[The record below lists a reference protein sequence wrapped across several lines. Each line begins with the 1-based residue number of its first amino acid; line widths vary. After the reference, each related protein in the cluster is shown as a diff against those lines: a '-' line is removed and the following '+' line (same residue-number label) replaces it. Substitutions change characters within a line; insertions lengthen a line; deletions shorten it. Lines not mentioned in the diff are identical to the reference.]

1 MQNRCKKRNVKKQE
15 LNRVIDVEIYLHT
28 MNIDGIDMGLISSL
42 SVTPIEEADL
52 FNESGLE
59 P

>member
-1 MQNRCKKRNVKKQE
+1 M
-15 LNRVIDVEIYLHT
+15 VIDVEIYLQT

-42 SVTPIEEADL
+42 SVMPIEKVNL